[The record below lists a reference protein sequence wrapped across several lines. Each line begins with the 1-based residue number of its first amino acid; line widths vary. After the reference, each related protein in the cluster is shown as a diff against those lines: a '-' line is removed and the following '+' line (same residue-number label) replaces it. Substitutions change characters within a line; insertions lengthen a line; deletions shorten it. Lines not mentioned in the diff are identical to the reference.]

1 MKTNKFPEII
11 VHLMMWIILLGFPF
25 FFINTQNSRTIY
37 WRIYISSM
45 LVPLT
50 WMAMFYI
57 NYLWLV
63 PKVLF
68 KQKTYRYL
76 ATNLL
81 FCIVFAVGLHFLQ
94 NTNAASPPFRPKPT
108 ASEQREMPPIWIF
121 FSRDLLTLALAA
133 GLGATI
139 RLNNRWKV
147 AEVARQKAEKSKAEA
162 ELKNLKNQLN
172 PHFLLNTLNNIYAL
186 ISFDSNKAQKSVQN
200 LSKMLRYVLYDNQAD
215 FVPLIKE
222 AEFIKNYI
230 ALMRIRL
237 TKDISVQTNINVS
250 TESTTEIAPLIYI
263 SLIENA
269 FKHGVAPSK
278 SCFINISLFEDGTG
292 KIVCEIKNSNYPKSH
307 QDKSGHGIGLEQV
320 HKRLELL
327 YPQKYLWEKGITGEE
342 YRSLLV
348 IDTN

>member
-1 MKTNKFPEII
+1 MKTNKFHEII
-11 VHLMMWIILLGFPF
+11 VHLMMCIILLGFPF

-45 LVPLT
+45 VVPLT

-68 KQKTYRYL
+68 KQKAYCYL

-121 FSRDLLTLALAA
+121 FSRDILTLALAA

-139 RLNNRWKV
+139 RLNNRWKA

-186 ISFDSNKAQKSVQN
+186 ISFDSNNAQKSVQN

-222 AEFIKNYI
+222 VEFIKNYI

-237 TKDISVQTNINVS
+237 TKDVSVQTNINVS

-278 SCFINISLFEDGTG
+278 SCFINISLFEDGKG
-292 KIVCEIKNSNYPKSH
+292 KIVCEIKNSNCPKSR

-348 IDTN
+348 IDAN